1 MSLTA
6 KDLNEEIK
14 AMKQAKELIA
24 NPRNRQAGDK
34 AAQIAEAQKLLAR
47 QEAHKEANPFETARQ
62 QFFEAA
68 DKLGLDDGMREI
80 LSVPQREL
88 SVNFPVRMDDGR
100 IRVFTGYRIHHN
112 NARGPVK
119 GGLRYHP
126 AVSMDEVRALA
137 MWMTWKCAVVNTP
150 YGGPK
155 GGVVVD
161 ATTLSIGKLERL
173 TRRYATEISLM
184 IGPDTDIA
192 APDVNTD
199 SQTMAWIMDTY
210 SMQKGYSVT
219 AVVTGKP
226 INIGGAEGRGEAT
239 ARGVQYVIRE
249 ACREK
254 NIQLEGAK
262 IAVQGFGNVGATV
275 ARLLA
280 EDGALIVAISDSA
293 NGLYNPQGLDLKNVT
308 IYQQEHHSLAGY
320 PNADGISNQDL
331 LGLDCDILI
340 PAAFENQLN
349 GQNAGQVK
357 AKIVVEA
364 ANGPSNLE
372 ADRAFHDNGILLVP
386 DILANAGGVTVSYFE
401 WVQDL
406 QSFFW
411 NEAETNRRL
420 NTIMSKAFGEVHKIA
435 QERKVDMRTAA
446 YILAVGRVAE
456 ACLTRGIYP

>member
-1 MSLTA
+1 MTTETDQSPSLLQTT
-6 KDLNEEIK
+6 
-14 AMKQAKELIA
+14 
-24 NPRNRQAGDK
+24 RN
-34 AAQIAEAQKLLAR
+34 
-47 QEAHKEANPFETARQ
+47 
-62 QFFEAA
+62 QFNNVA
-68 DKLGLDDGMREI
+68 DILGLESGLRKV
-80 LSVPQREL
+80 LLTCKREL
-88 SVNFPVRMDDGR
+88 TVNFPVQMDNGTAE
-100 IRVFTGYRIHHN
+100 VFTGYRFQHN
-112 NARGPVK
+112 VARGPAK
-119 GGLRYHP
+119 GGIRYHP
-126 AVSMDEVRALA
+126 GLTPDDLRALA
-137 MWMTWKCAVVNTP
+137 MLMTWKCATVDIP
-150 YGGPK
+150 YGGAK

-161 ATTLSIGKLERL
+161 PKKLSLPELERL
-173 TRRYATEISLM
+173 TRRYATEIALL

-254 NIQLEGAK
+254 NINLDGAK
-262 IAVQGFGNVGATV
+262 IAVQGSGNVGATV
-275 ARLLA
+275 ARLLS
-280 EDGALIVAISDSA
+280 EDGALIVAISDSTH
-293 NGLYNPQGLDLKNVT
+293 GLYNPQGLDLKNVT
-308 IYQQEHHSLAGY
+308 IYQQEHHALAGY
-320 PNADGISNQDL
+320 PNADTITNQEL

-340 PAAFENQLN
+340 PAAFENQLG
-349 GQNAGQVK
+349 GQNADQVK
-357 AKIVVEA
+357 AKIIVEA

-372 ADRAFHDNGILLVP
+372 ADRVFHDKGIFLVP

-435 QERKVDMRTAA
+435 EERKVDMRTAA
-446 YILAVGRVAE
+446 YILAVSRVAE

>member
-1 MSLTA
+1 
-6 KDLNEEIK
+6 
-14 AMKQAKELIA
+14 
-24 NPRNRQAGDK
+24 
-34 AAQIAEAQKLLAR
+34 
-47 QEAHKEANPFETARQ
+47 
-62 QFFEAA
+62 
-68 DKLGLDDGMREI
+68 
-80 LSVPQREL
+80 
-88 SVNFPVRMDDGR
+88 
-100 IRVFTGYRIHHN
+100 
-112 NARGPVK
+112 
-119 GGLRYHP
+119 
-126 AVSMDEVRALA
+126 
-137 MWMTWKCAVVNTP
+137 
-150 YGGPK
+150 
-155 GGVVVD
+155 
-161 ATTLSIGKLERL
+161 
-173 TRRYATEISLM
+173 M